1 MDEAKDRINYL
12 KRRIIDAN
20 YKYHVLQSPTIRD
33 AEYDALMAELI
44 RLEQKHPSLLSK
56 DSPTQSIGANPQKQF
71 KSIKHKT
78 PMMSLDN
85 AFNFNDIEKFEKSI
99 RRNLAYEGEL
109 EYIAELKI
117 DGLSVNLLYENGVLL
132 WAATRGNG
140 VEGEEISFNVLGIE
154 GLPQFIKDAPK
165 TLEVRGEIYLSK
177 KEFARI
183 NSEREENGEALFKNP
198 RNAAAGSLRQLDP
211 KIAASRNLQAYFY
224 ALGSH
229 YGMKIKTQAQLLEW
243 LAGHGF
249 RINKQ
254 YAVVKSIDDLKPIF
268 EKWQA
273 ERSSLDYDADGIV
286 LKLND
291 LSLQDELGAT
301 SRAPRW
307 AIAYKFPA
315 EEVETKLLDINL
327 QVGRTGKITPV
338 AVLEP
343 RLLEGT
349 QVSRASLHNP
359 NYIKDLDI
367 RINDRLLI
375 HKSGGIIPEII
386 KVLKNER
393 AKDSKVFDFPST
405 CPSCGEKTVE
415 DGANLF
421 CRNPYCPAQQLQRL
435 SYFASKTAMDIDG
448 LAVKT
453 VEQLINAGLV
463 KTIPDLYKLKPED
476 LLELEGF
483 KEKSVNNLLQSIE
496 NSKQQPLSRLIVALG
511 LPGVGS
517 RTALVLARN
526 FPSLEKLQNAS
537 EEELIALNDI
547 GEITARGIHETLKSP
562 AVKQLL
568 KDLIEVGLNPKES
581 QSEGSTKLKGLTFV
595 LTGSLSKPR
604 SEYKNRLE
612 SLGARVASAV
622 SKKTDY
628 LVAGQN
634 AGSKLKKAKDL
645 GLKVLNESD
654 LVKLLDSST

>member
-1 MDEAKDRINYL
+1 MDDAKHRVNYL

-20 YKYHVLQSPTIRD
+20 YKYHVLMNPEISD
-33 AEYDALMAELI
+33 AEYDAMMAELI
-44 RLEQKHPSLLSK
+44 GLEQKHPSLLTQ
-56 DSPTQSIGANPQKQF
+56 DSPTQSVGANPQKQF
-71 KSIKHKT
+71 RTIKHKT

-85 AFNFNDIEKFEKSI
+85 AFNFNDIENFEKSI
-99 RRNLAYEGEL
+99 RRNLAYEGGL

-117 DGLSVNLLYENGVLL
+117 DGLSVNLLYENGVLV

-154 GLPQFIKDAPK
+154 GLPQFISDAPE

-177 KEFARI
+177 QEFARI
-183 NSEREENGEALFKNP
+183 NAEREERGETVFKNP
-198 RNAAAGSLRQLDP
+198 RNAAAGTLRQLDA
-211 KIAASRNLQAYFY
+211 KIAASRNLEAYFY

-229 YGMKIKTQAQLLEW
+229 HGMSIKTQAELLEW
-243 LAGHGF
+243 LAEKGF

-254 YAVVKSIDDLKPIF
+254 YAVVNKIQNLKAII
-268 EKWQA
+268 EKWQSQRA
-273 ERSSLDYDADGIV
+273 DLDYDADGIV

-291 LSLQDELGAT
+291 LSLQDELGST

-315 EEVETKLLDINL
+315 EEVETGLLDISL

-349 QVSRASLHNP
+349 EVARASLHNP
-359 NYIKDLDI
+359 NYIKELDI
-367 RINDRLLI
+367 RINDRVLI
-375 HKSGGIIPEII
+375 HKSGGIIPEIV
-386 KVLKNER
+386 KVLKKER
-393 AKDSKVFDFPST
+393 ASDSKVYEFPTT
-405 CPSCGEKTVE
+405 CPSCGAKTIE

-421 CRNPYCPAQQLQRL
+421 CRNPLCPAQQLQRI

-448 LAVKT
+448 LAIKT
-453 VEQLINAGLV
+453 VEQLIKTGLV
-463 KTIPDLYKLKPED
+463 KTIPDLYKLKRED
-476 LLELEGF
+476 LLELDGF

-511 LPGVGS
+511 LPSVGS

-547 GEITARGIHETLKSP
+547 GEITARGIHETLKESSM
-562 AVKQLL
+562 KELL
-568 KDLIEVGLNPKES
+568 KELIDVGLDPKEQQTES
-581 QSEGSTKLKGLTFV
+581 STKLKGLTFV

-612 SLGARVASAV
+612 MLGARVASSV

-645 GLKVLNESD
+645 GLKILDED
-654 LVKLLDSST
+654 GLKLLLQE

>member
-1 MDEAKDRINYL
+1 MDDAKHRVNYL

-20 YKYHVLQSPTIRD
+20 YKYHVLMNPEISD
-33 AEYDALMAELI
+33 AEYDAMMAELI
-44 RLEQKHPSLLSK
+44 GLEQKHPSLLTQ
-56 DSPTQSIGANPQKQF
+56 DSPTQSVGANPQKQF
-71 KSIKHKT
+71 RTIKHKT

-85 AFNFNDIEKFEKSI
+85 AFNFNDIENFEKSI
-99 RRNLAYEGEL
+99 RRNLAYEGGL

-117 DGLSVNLLYENGVLL
+117 DGLSVNLLYENGVLV

-154 GLPQFIKDAPK
+154 GLPQFISDAPE

-177 KEFARI
+177 QEFARI
-183 NSEREENGEALFKNP
+183 NAEREERGETVFKNP
-198 RNAAAGSLRQLDP
+198 RNAAAGTLRQLDA
-211 KIAASRNLQAYFY
+211 KIAASRNLEAYFY

-229 YGMKIKTQAQLLEW
+229 HGMSIKTQAELLEW
-243 LAGHGF
+243 LAEKGF

-254 YAVVKSIDDLKPIF
+254 YAVVNKIQNLKAII
-268 EKWQA
+268 EKWQSQRA
-273 ERSSLDYDADGIV
+273 DLDYDADGIV

-291 LSLQDELGAT
+291 LSLQDELGST

-315 EEVETKLLDINL
+315 EEVETGLLDISL

-349 QVSRASLHNP
+349 EVARASLHNP
-359 NYIKDLDI
+359 NYIKELDI
-367 RINDRLLI
+367 RINDRVLI
-375 HKSGGIIPEII
+375 HKSGGIIPEIV
-386 KVLKNER
+386 KVLKKER
-393 AKDSKVFDFPST
+393 ASDSKVYEFPTT
-405 CPSCGEKTVE
+405 CPSCGAKTIE

-421 CRNPYCPAQQLQRL
+421 CRNPLCPAQQLQRI

-448 LAVKT
+448 LAIKT
-453 VEQLINAGLV
+453 VEQLIKTGLV
-463 KTIPDLYKLKPED
+463 KTIPDLYKLKRED
-476 LLELEGF
+476 LLELDGF

-511 LPGVGS
+511 LPSVGS

-547 GEITARGIHETLKSP
+547 GEITARGIHETLKESSM
-562 AVKQLL
+562 KELL
-568 KDLIEVGLNPKES
+568 KELIDVGLDPKEQQTES
-581 QSEGSTKLKGLTFV
+581 STKLKGLTFV

-612 SLGARVASAV
+612 MLGARVASSV

-634 AGSKLKKAKDL
+634 AGSKLKKAEDL
-645 GLKVLNESD
+645 GLKIIGENE
-654 LVKLLDSST
+654 LLELLGSEA